1 MSVHITKVVIK
12 NYRCLLDSSVDLNPN
27 LNVIVGDNECGKS
40 TLLEAIHL
48 ALSGQINGRA
58 IQGEL
63 HPYLFNSRVVTE
75 YIAALHKKYVG
86 PPPSILIELYF
97 ADDPTLTKLKGRINS
112 LKLDVPGVR
121 MLIDFNEGY
130 RTEYED
136 YIADP
141 SLIRTVPVEHYTVR
155 WRDFADNDVTARSIP
170 VRPSYIDASA
180 LRNNGVANRYVL
192 DVVKDSLTREEQV
205 GLALSYRQ
213 MKDRFL
219 ADPKVAA
226 INSGLEAKKGHV
238 SDKAITVSLD
248 SSARASWES
257 GVMPHLDEIPM
268 TLVGKGEQSAV
279 KIKLA
284 LDIADG
290 SHVFLIEEAEN
301 HLSFTNLASLIAHIA
316 AKRGDRQLL
325 ITTHSSYVMNKLGV
339 DSVSMFMNGIATK
352 LTALDPKTRDY
363 FRKLPGYD
371 TLRLVLSKRA
381 ILVEGPSDELIV
393 QKAFH
398 RRHGKMPIEAGV
410 DVISVSSL
418 AFKRF
423 LEIADI
429 LNTKVDV
436 VTDNDGDVARLQQK
450 YADYLTHEH
459 IAVRYDPDENARTL
473 EPQLLKANDRIVL
486 NDILGTAYTTDEEL
500 LKFMQNNKTEVALRL
515 FETDKAWNVPEYIN
529 HAVA

>member
-1 MSVHITKVVIK
+1 MSVHITKVVIR
-12 NYRCLLDSSVDLNPN
+12 NYRCLPKSTIDLNPN
-27 LNVIVGDNECGKS
+27 LNIIVGDNECGKS

-48 ALSGQINGRA
+48 ALSGQLNGRA

-63 HPYLFNSRVVTE
+63 HPYLFNSKVVAA
-75 YIAALHKKYVG
+75 YISALQKGNVV
-86 PPPSILIELYF
+86 PPPPIQIELYF
-97 ADDPTLTKLKGRINS
+97 SDEPELAKLKGRINT

-121 MLIDFNEGY
+121 MLIEFNEGY
-130 RTEYED
+130 KAEYED

-141 SLIRTVPVEHYTVR
+141 SLIRTVPVEHYIVR

-170 VRPSYIDASA
+170 VRPSYIDAST

-205 GLALSYRQ
+205 SLALSYRQ

-219 ADPKVAA
+219 ADPKVEA
-226 INSGLEAKKGHV
+226 INAGLEAKKGHV

-248 SSARASWES
+248 SSARANWES
-257 GVMPHLDEIPM
+257 GVMPHLDEIPL
-268 TLVGKGEQSAV
+268 TLVGKGEQSSV

-284 LDIADG
+284 LDSADT

-301 HLSFTNLASLIAHIA
+301 HLSFTNLASLISHIA

-339 DSVSMFMNGIATK
+339 DSVLMFMNGNATK
-352 LTALDPKTRDY
+352 LAALDTTTRDY
-363 FRKLPGYD
+363 FLKLPGYD

-398 RRHGKMPIEAGV
+398 RRHGKLPIEAGV

-423 LEIADI
+423 LEIADLLKI
-429 LNTKVDV
+429 KVDV
-436 VTDNDGDVARLQQK
+436 VTDNDGDVKRLQKK
-450 YADYLTHEH
+450 YADYLKHER
-459 IAVRYDPDENARTL
+459 IAIQYDTDENARTL
-473 EPQLLKANDRIVL
+473 EPQILKANGRGVL
-486 NDILGTAYTTDEEL
+486 NEILGTTYATDEDL

-515 FETDKAWNVPEYIN
+515 FETDTEWNVPEYISR
-529 HAVA
+529 AVA